1 MDLLAKLMERCKC
14 GIHLAINEHRDE
26 YLTVQQQL
34 DWFDRL
40 GCPPE
45 ISEEVRAGILKDGT
59 IVNLIFYPDT
69 PIGSYQIVHYSL
81 DEALKSAFDCLERY

>member
-14 GIHLAINEHRDE
+14 GVHLAINEHRNH
-26 YLTVQQQL
+26 YWTVQQQL

-45 ISEEVRAGILKDGT
+45 ISEEVRTGILKGNT
-59 IVNLIFYPDT
+59 IINLIFYPDT
-69 PIGSYQIVHYSL
+69 PIGSYQIVHYDL
-81 DEALKSAFDCLERY
+81 DKALEFALEHL